1 MQHALSRLS
10 CAAAL
15 TLAIGAQAA
24 IVSFDAPTQID
35 IDNNTNVASY
45 QESGFVLSGQAPSY
59 LTLHTIGSAG
69 SGGLFLVANS
79 PLMLTTAG
87 GGLFSLLGIDYG
99 LFDPDGAGVLTIEG
113 LLNDNSL
120 LNAMLA
126 LGGLASFQFQD
137 WSGLKSVTFSA
148 TADLVLDNIN
158 AVPEPGTAALAAL
171 AFSGLVLVRR
181 RARIG

>member
-24 IVSFDAPTQID
+24 IVSFDTPTQID
-35 IDNNTNVASY
+35 IDNNVASY
-45 QESGFVLSGQAPSY
+45 QESGFVLSGQAASY
-59 LTLHTIGSAG
+59 LTLDTIGSAG
-69 SGGLFLVANS
+69 SGGLFLAANS

-113 LLNDNSL
+113 LLNDNSP
-120 LNAMLA
+120 LNAMLE
-126 LGGLASFQFQD
+126 LGDLASFQFQG

>member
-24 IVSFDAPTQID
+24 IVSFDTPTQID
-35 IDNNTNVASY
+35 IDNNVASY
-45 QESGFVLSGQAPSY
+45 QESGFVLSGQAASY
-59 LTLHTIGSAG
+59 LTLDTIGRAG
-69 SGGLFLVANS
+69 SGGLVLVANS

-99 LFDPDGAGVLTIEG
+99 LLDPAGAGVLTIEG

-120 LNAMLA
+120 LNAMLE
-126 LGGLASFQFQD
+126 LGDLASFQFQG